1 MLPIHQI
8 SLPTPWPEPGPVH
21 VYLIREDPITLVDTG
36 LNTPESRAA
45 LEEGLSRLG
54 LTVRDIRRILIT
66 HAHVD
71 HVGMANW
78 LALESGAEVYLHPEE
93 AAKLQ
98 APAWWRQTRDD
109 ILRAAGVDAVTM
121 GVMDKA
127 WRQGRMIAPPLLAW
141 SPLHDGQRFHF
152 ASGELTAI
160 HLPGHALGHVGFYE
174 EASRRLIGG
183 DHLLWR
189 VTPNPIMEPVRPDHP
204 DAVPHDPVRALSLG
218 QFLRS
223 LERVAAMDVAEVLP
237 AHGPVIDDHRAVVA
251 YYQQRHEQRME
262 SYRPRLQHGLTP
274 WELTREIYPWV
285 KGMDMYLAFST
296 VLAHLDLMV
305 VRGMARFDRE
315 DEPSIG
321 FRYLPA

>member
-21 VYLIREDPITLVDTG
+21 VYLVREDPVTLVDTG

-54 LTVRDIRRILIT
+54 LTVREIRRILIT

-71 HVGMANW
+71 HMGQAAW
-78 LALESGAEVYLHPEE
+78 LAAESGAEVLLHPEE
-93 AAKLQ
+93 APKLQ
-98 APAWWRQTRDD
+98 APPWWRKTRDE
-109 ILRAAGVDAVTM
+109 ILAGAGVNAVTM
-121 GVMDKA
+121 HRMDKA
-127 WRQGRMIAPPLLAW
+127 WRHGRKIAPPLLSW
-141 SPLHDGQRFHF
+141 SPLHDGQRIPF
-152 ASGELTAI
+152 ASGELTAV
-160 HLPGHALGHVGFYE
+160 HLPGHALGHMGFYE

-183 DHLLWR
+183 DHLLHR
-189 VTPNPIMEPVRPDHP
+189 VTPNPILEPVRPEHP
-204 DAVPHDPVRALSLG
+204 DAVPHDPTRALSLG
-218 QFLRS
+218 QFVRS
-223 LERVAAMDVAEVLP
+223 LARVHAMDVATVLP

-251 YYQQRHEQRME
+251 YYRQRLEQRME
-262 SYRPRLQHGLTP
+262 SYRPRLALGLTP
-274 WELTREIYPWV
+274 WELTQEVYPWV
-285 KGMDMYLAFST
+285 KGMDLFLALST

-315 DEPSIG
+315 DEPCQG